1 MAALRLASGATVN
14 REDFVVDAR
23 KAGPRMARSGAWSG
37 LLFCSLAAMPI
48 AAHGQKRWQ
57 VEVPVRAGV
66 YLPATSLGSI
76 GPAEGR
82 MRPAAMFGAGLELR
96 RRAAPLGV
104 RISFVNPLSAG
115 ARFEAT
121 RQCVAACQPYQDP
134 YPLFQ
139 AVALDLT
146 FRARAGPARLQLAAG
161 PGYRAYFLPR

>member
-1 MAALRLASGATVN
+1 
-14 REDFVVDAR
+14 
-23 KAGPRMARSGAWSG
+23 
-37 LLFCSLAAMPI
+37 
-48 AAHGQKRWQ
+48 
-57 VEVPVRAGV
+57 RAGV

-146 FRARAGPARLQLAAG
+146 VRARAGPARLQLAAG
-161 PGYRAYFLPR
+161 PGFRAYFLPRHVCLCDAPSPAELQPFDVEESHLVRHLGAELRWPLRPIDLGIQLEDYWGSFRRTG